1 MSKPDDLGLASV
13 GSLRG
18 VGPALLDKLSRV
30 GILSLRDLLFH
41 LPLRYEDRTR
51 LNPIGQAQPGQSVVL
66 EGRVIAC
73 DISFGK
79 RRSLL
84 AYLQDGTGTIAL
96 RFFHFSKQQQASLK
110 NATTLRCYGEVR
122 RGAAGLEIY
131 HPEYTPDTKTP
142 LEQHL
147 TTVYPVTE
155 GLGQSRIRAIVTQV
169 LAMMD
174 AGKLLTDIPMGSS
187 GFLRMDINQAL
198 RLLHCPTPNMAMD

>member
-51 LNPIGQAQPGQSVVL
+51 LTPIGQAQPGQSVVL

-96 RFFHFSKQQQASLK
+96 RFFHFS
-110 NATTLRCYGEVR
+110 
-122 RGAAGLEIY
+122 
-131 HPEYTPDTKTP
+131 
-142 LEQHL
+142 
-147 TTVYPVTE
+147 
-155 GLGQSRIRAIVTQV
+155 
-169 LAMMD
+169 
-174 AGKLLTDIPMGSS
+174 
-187 GFLRMDINQAL
+187 
-198 RLLHCPTPNMAMD
+198 